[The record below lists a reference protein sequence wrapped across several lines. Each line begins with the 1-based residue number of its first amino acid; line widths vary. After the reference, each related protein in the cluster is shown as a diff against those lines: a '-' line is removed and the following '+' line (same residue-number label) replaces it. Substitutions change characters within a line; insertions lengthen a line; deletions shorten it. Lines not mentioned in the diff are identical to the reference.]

1 MPAIGKKAKAVNIF
15 DNAMASQ
22 IQTLY
27 SIELSLMT
35 SKAKK
40 VKCGAIVVFK
50 LNDIQDLDWNDQAD
64 AVEVFEAQKELNEMT
79 EVMFRDPE
87 YFRQTEGRW
96 IPWAIART
104 LQIFDDLGTNA
115 DISIKSPRLRIVQKI
130 PRSEIISGR
139 ADPKKLFWT
148 AWDIDKLLDKDY
160 QYDPWLKQIRRGR
173 IGPKMAKR

>member
-1 MPAIGKKAKAVNIF
+1 MSALGKKAKVVNIF

-35 SKAKK
+35 SKSKK

-50 LNDIQDLDWNDQAD
+50 LNDIQDLDWKDQAD
-64 AVEVFEAQKELNEMT
+64 ATEVFEAQKELNEMT
-79 EVMFRDPE
+79 EVMYRDPE

-96 IPWAIART
+96 IPWAINRT
-104 LQIFDDLGTNA
+104 LQIFDELGTNA
-115 DISIKSPRLRIVQKI
+115 DISIKSPRLRIAQKI

-148 AWDIDKLLDKDY
+148 AWDIDKLLDKNY